1 MIYFTRKV
9 AFSMGLAFLFTLVN
23 LVFAQDRIQVS
34 GRVLDAQDQKPLS
47 GVTITQKG
55 SNNAVSS
62 NGDGRFQIS
71 ASTGSI
77 LQFTFV
83 GYDSKELPANST
95 MIVQLNS
102 STNLLE
108 DVIVIGYGS
117 VKRKDVTTAISSVST
132 KDLEKRPVT
141 NFGQAIQGKA
151 AGVTVI
157 QPSGQPGAAPQIQ
170 IRGITSFNSNT
181 TPLYVV
187 DGVPVED
194 IKFLSPNDITDIQ
207 ILKDASSAAIYGSR
221 GSNGVILVTT
231 KSGKAGEAKI
241 TLGTQWTANVVNNTV
256 KVLNTSQYKDLQDEI
271 GMINLPEGLLDQT
284 DWFKETYKTG
294 IQQNHQISVSDG
306 NEKLRYYL
314 GGGYLNEKGTLQGS
328 FFRRYN
334 FRANIDN
341 QVRKWLKVNA
351 NINYSDNNDNG
362 ITSGLGSNR
371 GGVVTSV
378 ITTPTYAPVWDL
390 TNPDRFYNNFYGINN
405 ITSPLENLAR
415 TRNNNNRE
423 NRLVATGSALV
434 SFMPNLTWKT
444 AFSLDRRSGVMTT
457 FLDPWTTAWG
467 RNQFGEASDIRN
479 TNTVLTWDNFLTY
492 TKSFGKHNLEVM
504 GGSSWT
510 DSKYSRSYIY
520 GSNYANGIIET
531 LNAANKISWDRTGS
545 TASNWGIMSYFAR
558 AMYNYDG
565 KYLLTANMRADGSSK
580 LSPERRWGYFPSVSA
595 AWRISSEDFMKD
607 VTWINDFKIRGGWG
621 QTGNQYG
628 LGDYAYLQ
636 LSGIQRQQWFVE
648 GKDNSLPN
656 INKPTILRAKDL
668 TWETTST
675 TSIGFDI
682 TMLNNRLSISADYYN
697 KDTKDL
703 LMNASLPAGQQATTI
718 QRNGGRLNNH
728 GFEFAVN
735 SKNLTGN
742 LTWNTDFNISFNRNK
757 LKQLDLQQVY
767 YDVKTNDYVNDFVV
781 KNEPGRSLAGFFGY
795 ISDGVNPET
804 GELMYRDL
812 NGDGKISSSD
822 RTYIGNP
829 LPKFVYGMTNS
840 FSWKNFDL
848 SIFIQG
854 TYGNDIFNASRMETE
869 GMYDG
874 RNQTTVVLD
883 RWRVPG
889 QITNVPK
896 AGFDMKNSTYFVE
909 DGSYLRMKNVSLG
922 YSISPERLKRIG
934 IHKIQPYLSV
944 SNLFTLTKYSGMDP
958 EVNQYSGGSDSR
970 IQGIDWGTYPQ
981 NRSFVLGLN
990 IEF

>member
-1 MIYFTRKV
+1 
-9 AFSMGLAFLFTLVN
+9 
-23 LVFAQDRIQVS
+23 
-34 GRVLDAQDQKPLS
+34 
-47 GVTITQKG
+47 
-55 SNNAVSS
+55 
-62 NGDGRFQIS
+62 
-71 ASTGSI
+71 
-77 LQFTFV
+77 
-83 GYDSKELPANST
+83 
-95 MIVQLNS
+95 
-102 STNLLE
+102 
-108 DVIVIGYGS
+108 
-117 VKRKDVTTAISSVST
+117 
-132 KDLEKRPVT
+132 
-141 NFGQAIQGKA
+141 
-151 AGVTVI
+151 
-157 QPSGQPGAAPQIQ
+157 
-170 IRGITSFNSNT
+170 
-181 TPLYVV
+181 
-187 DGVPVED
+187 
-194 IKFLSPNDITDIQ
+194 
-207 ILKDASSAAIYGSR
+207 
-221 GSNGVILVTT
+221 
-231 KSGKAGEAKI
+231 
-241 TLGTQWTANVVNNTV
+241 
-256 KVLNTSQYKDLQDEI
+256 
-271 GMINLPEGLLDQT
+271 
-284 DWFKETYKTG
+284 
-294 IQQNHQISVSDG
+294 
-306 NEKLRYYL
+306 
-314 GGGYLNEKGTLQGS
+314 
-328 FFRRYN
+328 
-334 FRANIDN
+334 
-341 QVRKWLKVNA
+341 
-351 NINYSDNNDNG
+351 
-362 ITSGLGSNR
+362 
-371 GGVVTSV
+371 
-378 ITTPTYAPVWDL
+378 
-390 TNPDRFYNNFYGINN
+390 
-405 ITSPLENLAR
+405 
-415 TRNNNNRE
+415 
-423 NRLVATGSALV
+423 
-434 SFMPNLTWKT
+434 
-444 AFSLDRRSGVMTT
+444 MTT

-492 TKSFGKHNLEVM
+492 TKNFGKHNLEVM

-742 LTWNTDFNISFNRNK
+742 VTWNTDFNISFNRNK

>member
-1 MIYFTRKV
+1 
-9 AFSMGLAFLFTLVN
+9 MGLVFLCMCLN
-23 LVFAQDRIQVS
+23 SVFAQDRIQVS
-34 GRVLDAQDQKPLS
+34 GRVLDAQDQRPLA

-55 SNNAVSS
+55 TSNAASS

-71 ASTGSI
+71 AVQGSI
-77 LQFTFV
+77 LQFSFI
-83 GYDSKELPANST
+83 GYDNKELPANGT
-95 MIVQLNS
+95 MTVQLS
-102 STNLLE
+102 AATNVLE
-108 DVIVIGYGS
+108 DVIVIGYGA

-170 IRGITSFNSNT
+170 VRGITSFNSNT

-194 IKFLSPNDITDIQ
+194 IKFLSPNDIADIQ

-231 KSGKAGEAKI
+231 KSGKSGEAKI
-241 TLGTQWTANVVNNTV
+241 SVGTQWTANVVNNTV
-256 KVLNTSQYKDLQDEI
+256 NVLNTQQYRELQKEI
-271 GMINLPEGLLDQT
+271 GIVNLPEGLSDQT

-294 IQQNHQISVSDG
+294 LQQSHQIAVSDG

-314 GGGYLNEKGTLQGS
+314 GGGYLNENGTLKGS

-341 QVRKWLKVNA
+341 QVRKWLKINA

-378 ITTPTYAPVWDL
+378 ITTPTYAPVWDPIH
-390 TNPDRFYNNFYGINN
+390 PDRFYNNFYGINN
-405 ITSPLENLAR
+405 ITSPLENLER
-415 TRNNNNRE
+415 TRRNNNRE
-423 NRLVATGSALV
+423 NRIIATGSALI
-434 SFMPNLTWKT
+434 SFMPNLTLKSS
-444 AFSLDRRSGVMTT
+444 FSLDRRSGVMTT
-457 FLDPWTTAWG
+457 FLDPWITAWG

-479 TNTVLTWDNFLTY
+479 TNTLLTWDNVFTY
-492 TKSFGKHNLEVM
+492 TKNFDKHNLELM
-504 GGSSWT
+504 AGTSWT
-510 DSKYSRSYIY
+510 DSKYSKSNIY

-545 TASNWGIMSYFAR
+545 TASDWAIMSYFAR

-580 LSPERRWGYFPSVSA
+580 LSPQGRWGYFPSVSA
-595 AWRISSEDFMKD
+595 GWRISSEDFMKD
-607 VTWINDFKIRGGWG
+607 VDWISDFKIRGGWG

-628 LGDYAYLQ
+628 LGDYGYLE
-636 LSGIQRQQWFVE
+636 LSDIQRQQWFVTGFE
-648 GKDNSLPN
+648 NSVPN
-656 INKPTILRAKDL
+656 INSPSLLRATDL
-668 TWETTST
+668 RWETTST
-675 TSIGFDI
+675 TNIGFD
-682 TMLNNRLSISADYYN
+682 LSVLQNRLTFAVDYYN
-697 KDTKDL
+697 KNTKDL
-703 LMNASLPAGQQATTI
+703 LMNAALPEGQQANRI
-718 QRNGGRLNNH
+718 QRNGGKLNNH
-728 GFEFAVN
+728 GIEFTIN
-735 SKNLTGN
+735 SKNLTGAFS
-742 LTWNTDFNISFNRNK
+742 WNTDFNMSFNRNK
-757 LKQLDLQQVY
+757 LQQLDLQQVY
-767 YDVKTNDYVNDFVV
+767 YDAKTNDFVNDFAV
-781 KNEPGRSLAGFFGY
+781 KNEPGKSLGGFFGY
-795 ISDGVNPET
+795 ISDGVDPET

-812 NGDGKISSSD
+812 NGDGRISSSD
-822 RTYIGNP
+822 RTYIGDP
-829 LPKFVYGMTNS
+829 LPKFVYGMTNN

-854 TYGNDIFNASRMETE
+854 TYGNDIFNAGRMETE

-874 RNQTTVVLD
+874 RNQSTTVLD

-889 QITNVPK
+889 QLTHVPK

-909 DGSYLRMKNVSLG
+909 DGSYLRMKNISLS
-922 YSISPERLKRIG
+922 YAIAPERLKRIG
-934 IHKIQPYLSV
+934 INKIQPYLSV

-981 NRSFVLGLN
+981 NRSFVVGLN
-990 IEF
+990 VEF